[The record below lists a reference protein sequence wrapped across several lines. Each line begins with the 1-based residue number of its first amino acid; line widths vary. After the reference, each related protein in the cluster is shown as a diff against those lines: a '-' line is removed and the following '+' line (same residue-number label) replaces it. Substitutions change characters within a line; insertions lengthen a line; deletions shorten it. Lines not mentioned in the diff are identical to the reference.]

1 MFTPAP
7 LFPGARVAL
16 LCTSSAVPDGRLA
29 PAVAAVR
36 SLGLEPVIYPSC
48 TELHGYF
55 SGDDARRAADLS
67 AAFADESSEGILC
80 ARGGD
85 GGAATG
91 LTACCLCW
99 TSTSSPPT
107 PSFFR
112 ATVT

>member
-55 SGDDARRAADLS
+55 SGDDARRAADLN
-67 AAFADESSEGILC
+67 AAFA
-80 ARGGD
+80 
-85 GGAATG
+85 GAATG

-107 PSFFR
+107 LSFFR